1 MNEVMKQNKDEKIKT
16 ELKKAKVNK
25 RQWMNV

>member
-1 MNEVMKQNKDEKIKT
+1 MNEVMKQNKDEKINT

-25 RQWMNV
+25 RQWMKV

>member
-1 MNEVMKQNKDEKIKT
+1 MNEVMKQNKDEKINT

-25 RQWMNV
+25 RQ